1 MFAWIFLS
9 FRNEVPVIEL
19 DQNWRI
25 FSCWRIPYHVH
36 DCYHQQVIKWVLG
49 TYQSPKAIPLKY
61 NDINSKLFLFFFQ
74 QEKHLNFEVIQN
86 LFARI
91 FSTELEPQMSIWRR
105 VESILALQKFK
116 ILVYIP
122 YVKMFGHVTIQYKF
136 YHTW

>member
-61 NDINSKLFLFFFQ
+61 NDINSKLFLFFFSTG
-74 QEKHLNFEVIQN
+74 ETLEFWSDSESFCTYFFNWIRTTNVNLKKSGINFGVAEIQN
-86 LFARI
+86 ISLY
-91 FSTELEPQMSIWRR
+91 SICENVWTCYYP
-105 VESILALQKFK
+105 I
-116 ILVYIP
+116 
-122 YVKMFGHVTIQYKF
+122 
-136 YHTW
+136 